1 MKRLGTIGQ
10 WIGLILFVAAILYV
24 LLDQGATGNVLLAL
38 GAFCFTLGTKAVYY
52 KKRSR
57 MGAKIT
63 IRQLVEGE
71 PSMNRRGGE

>member
-1 MKRLGTIGQ
+1 MKRLGQIGQ
-10 WIGLILFVAAILYV
+10 WLGLIFFVAAILYV
-24 LLDQGATGNVLLAL
+24 LLDRGVTGNVVLAL
-38 GAFCFTLGTKAVYY
+38 GAFLFTLSTKLVYY

-71 PSMNRRGGE
+71 PFMNRR